1 MPRSRTL
8 SALTGLALAAGT
20 LGVVTLAAEQA
31 AAVPG
36 EDSTVFVNEIHYDND
51 GTDAGEFVEIANPTG
66 ADLTGWSVVLYNG
79 NGGATYDTDALSGN
93 AQVQALTYAANGI
106 QNGDPDGVALVDA
119 GGTLVQFLSY
129 DGTMTATNG
138 PAVGQTSTDIGV
150 TETSTTPLGQS
161 LQLTGTGATYGDF
174 TWTGPADDSPGSVN
188 TGQTFTGGGPAEPVA
203 DCGDGTLS
211 VDTDESGSRDVSAV
225 DADSAVVTV
234 GITSAGV
241 AGITLDGVTP
251 SSAPGEPAT
260 ATLNVAD
267 TTADGTYPVEIEF
280 ATGDDPAQT
289 ATCTVT
295 VVVSDQD
302 AVTPISAIQGDGDAS
317 PLVGDRVN
325 VEAVVTSVITA
336 SDVTDGFFVQEE
348 DADTDDDPATSEGI
362 YVFCRNDCPETLAAG
377 DQLRVSGDVA
387 EFSGSTQIDAAF
399 GDGAFETIATGQ
411 PLPTAAVQE
420 LPAGASTED
429 PATFESLEGMRT
441 TISTT
446 LAVSE
451 YFNQARFGE
460 IVLTA
465 EERPYQF
472 TQTDEP
478 SVEGYTAHLADLA
491 TRQIILDDD
500 SNSQN
505 APISG
510 PENNEPYYY
519 PTPGLSTGN
528 YFRGGDTIDDLTGV
542 LEYSFGAWKL
552 RPVDGAD
559 YTFDQANARPP
570 SPSAVGGRLTVAS
583 FNVLN
588 YFSTIDET
596 SSNDV
601 GPCGP
606 AGTQD
611 CRGADSEAERQRQL
625 DKIVAALE
633 EIDADVFGLI
643 EIQNDEGEATEQIVD
658 ALNAA
663 TAPGT
668 YDYVD
673 TGFIGTDAIKQ
684 AFVYK
689 TGTVTPVG
697 DFALLSSEDD
707 PRFDDERNRP
717 TLIQTFEENS
727 TGERVTVAV
736 NHLKSKGSGC
746 GAGDDSPE
754 DGSGNC
760 DATRTAAAHALVDYL
775 ASDPTGSGDSD
786 TLIIGDLNSYAMER
800 PITALLDAGYA
811 DLLQQFEGS
820 DAYTYLFDGQLGTLD
835 YGLANGSL
843 ANQVTGAGGWTINA
857 DENPLFDYND
867 TIHDAGE
874 ATFERESTAL
884 PLYEPM
890 AYRASDHDPVIIG
903 LALGDAREKVEMD
916 IELNPSKVEAGKTR
930 PRLEVEVED
939 DDNPRQDVSGV
950 VRVSYEDEVRTETL
964 QRGEALFEL
973 GTFDTPGEVIVTVEY
988 LGSGTH
994 APLTETFTF
1003 DVRPRKR

>member
-1 MPRSRTL
+1 M
-8 SALTGLALAAGT
+8 
-20 LGVVTLAAEQA
+20 
-31 AAVPG
+31 
-36 EDSTVFVNEIHYDND
+36 
-51 GTDAGEFVEIANPTG
+51 
-66 ADLTGWSVVLYNG
+66 
-79 NGGATYDTDALSGN
+79 
-93 AQVQALTYAANGI
+93 
-106 QNGDPDGVALVDA
+106 ALVDA
-119 GGTLVQFLSY
+119 GGDLVQFLSY
-129 DGTMTATNG
+129 EGPMTATAG
-138 PAVGQTSTDIGV
+138 PAIGETSTDIGV
-150 TETSTTPLGQS
+150 AETATTPVGQS
-161 LQLTGTGATYGDF
+161 LQLTGEGTTYGDF

-188 TGQTFTGGGPAEPVA
+188 TGQTFVHGGPAEPVA
-203 DCGDGTLS
+203 DCGDGTLA
-211 VDTDESGSRDVSAV
+211 VDTDEIGSRDVSAV
-225 DADSAVVTV
+225 DADSQIVSAE
-234 GITSAGV
+234 ITSASV
-241 AGITLDGVTP
+241 AGITLDDFTA
-251 SSAPGEPAT
+251 STADGEPAT
-260 ATLNVAD
+260 ATLTVAD

-280 ATGDDPAQT
+280 ATDDDPSQT

-295 VVVSDQD
+295 VAVSDQD
-302 AVTPISAIQGDGDAS
+302 AVWPISAIQGDGDVS

-336 SDVTDGFFVQEE
+336 NDVTDGFFVQEE
-348 DADTDDDPATSEGI
+348 DADVDDDPATSEGT
-362 YVFCRNDCPETLAAG
+362 YVFCRNACPDLSAG
-377 DQLRVSGDVA
+377 DRFRVSGEVA
-387 EFSGSTQIDAAF
+387 EFSSTTQIDAAF
-399 GDGAFETIATGQ
+399 GGGSFELLASGV
-411 PLPTAAVQE
+411 PLPTAAVVE
-420 LPAGASTED
+420 LPANASTED
-429 PATFESLEGMRT
+429 AATFEDVEGMRT

-510 PENNEPYYY
+510 PEDNEPYYY
-519 PTPGLSTGN
+519 PTPGLSTSN

-542 LEYSFGAWKL
+542 FEYSFGAWKL

-559 YTFDQANARPP
+559 YSFDQANARPA
-570 SPSAVGGRLTVAS
+570 SPSDVGGRLTVAS

-588 YFSTIDET
+588 YFATIDDT

-606 AGTQD
+606 DGTLD
-611 CRGADSEAERQRQL
+611 CRGADSEPERQRQL
-625 DKIVAALE
+625 DKIVAALA

-663 TAPGT
+663 SAPGT
-668 YDYVD
+668 YDFVD

-697 DFALLSSEDD
+697 AFDLLTSADD
-707 PRFDDERNRP
+707 PRFDDDGNRP
-717 TLIQTFEENS
+717 ALIQTFEENA

-760 DATRTAAAHALVDYL
+760 DATRTEAAQALADHL
-775 ASDPTGSGDSD
+775 ASDPTGSDDSD

-800 PITALLDAGYA
+800 PIAALLDAGYT
-811 DLLQQFEGS
+811 DLLQQFEGP

-843 ANQVTGAGGWTINA
+843 ADQVTGAGGWTINA

-867 TIHDAGE
+867 TVHDAGE
-874 ATFERESTAL
+874 ASFERESTAL
-884 PLYEPM
+884 PLYEPT

-903 LALGDAREKVEMD
+903 LDLGDPRETVEMD
-916 IELNPSKVEAGKTR
+916 IELKPSEVEAGKTR
-930 PRLEVEVED
+930 PRLEVEVEEG
-939 DDNPRQDVSGV
+939 DNRSQDVSGV
-950 VRVSYEDEVRTETL
+950 VRVTYEDEVRTETL
-964 QRGEALFEL
+964 QRGKALFEL
-973 GTFDTPGEVIVTVEY
+973 GTFDTPGEVIVNVEY